1 MRIFTLPDSFLG
13 RAHFRLSEDRL
24 RAPLMSH
31 PKGAVPLGT
40 LGTIGR
46 ELKSWGSARQTS
58 VLDNQAWE
66 CRGGEVPA
74 GGLWSA
80 GSTCC
85 WPQFPSKAT
94 WRDWVRKALEGGSF
108 AFWAST
114 RLALKAEGRTPLVLP
129 KGNQKL

>member
-46 ELKSWGSARQTS
+46 ELKSWG
-58 VLDNQAWE
+58 
-66 CRGGEVPA
+66 
-74 GGLWSA
+74 
-80 GSTCC
+80 
-85 WPQFPSKAT
+85 
-94 WRDWVRKALEGGSF
+94 AL
-108 AFWAST
+108 AKLQYWIT
-114 RLALKAEGRTPLVLP
+114 RLGSVGAVRSQQEDFGVQGALTAGHNSHP
-129 KGNQKL
+129 KPPGGTGSGKLWREAALLFGPAHAWL